1 MPLQPQTITNNN
13 SSFATSSIV
22 DIGGPSGTPEDR
34 YEYTHKVHWT
44 YGMASSTDTWCTASG
59 NLADCTLGSKSNSEA
74 VIEFT
79 HIQAVVQVN
88 KRSGVS
94 TERDLQVTGVTG
106 FGSDSS
112 AGGLGTSSIFFF
124 PSSTWT
130 DPSAGGVGW
139 TDGAMVHRE
148 WNSNDVTGQDII
160 SWSESETSGHRL
172 CFPDPTYGLS
182 DLKDD
187 PAFTRMVQS
196 YLLHGMENPYMIG
209 FKNADGCPWTSLGDF
224 YDEKYG
230 VGNWMG
236 QGIYLGNNT
245 WRSGIHLGSTIEF
258 RRDLN
263 VLII

>member
-79 HIQAVVQVN
+79 HIQAVAQVN

-139 TDGAMVHRE
+139 TDAAIVRRA
-148 WNSNDVTGQDII
+148 WNSNDVTGQDTF
-160 SWSESETSGHRL
+160 SWDESETSGFRL
-172 CFPDPTYGLS
+172 CMRDPTNGLS
-182 DLKDD
+182 ALKDD
-187 PAFTRMVQS
+187 PTFTRAVHS
-196 YLLHGMENPYMIG
+196 YIMEGMTNPWRIY
-209 FKNADGCPWTSLGDF
+209 FKNAKDCPWNTLGNFFD
-224 YDEKYG
+224 YKYG
-230 VGNWMG
+230 RGNWYRQAPPG
-236 QGIYLGNNT
+236 EDT
-245 WRSGIHLGSTIEF
+245 GIHLESTIIF

-263 VLII
+263 ILVI